1 MNPRQLPL
9 FAFLALALGLWAA
22 MEYDPAPRLPTA
34 SVMPSLSIQKLGED
48 SLRTWQAEP
57 DTVTVIN
64 FFASWCVPCLAEH
77 PQLKK
82 LAAVDG
88 IQVVGIAWNDKAAA
102 LEAWL
107 NQHGNPFDS
116 VWRDVNGT
124 AAMTA
129 GLRGVPETYVVGKDG
144 KVKLHIRGAM
154 TDAQA
159 DQLIL
164 KLAEWR
170 DAQPAL

>member
-1 MNPRQLPL
+1 MSTRQMPL
-9 FAFLALALGLWAA
+9 IAFVALALGLWAA
-22 MEYDPAPRLPTA
+22 MEYDPAPTLPTA
-34 SVMPSLSIQKLGED
+34 SVMPALNIVKLGEAK
-48 SLRTWQAEP
+48 LTRWQAKP
-57 DTVTVIN
+57 DTVTIIN

-82 LAAVDG
+82 IAKVDG
-88 IQVVGIAWNDKAAA
+88 VEVVGIAWNDQPEAVS
-102 LEAWL
+102 AWL
-107 NQHGNPFDS
+107 KQHGNPFDS

-124 AAMTA
+124 AAITA

-159 DQLIL
+159 DQLVL
-164 KLAEWR
+164 KLTEWR
-170 DAQPAL
+170 DAQPAH